1 MAEQLVKVTRYG
13 QVTIPAS
20 LRQVIGIEVG
30 DYVQLRVEGDYIVL
44 TPKKLIDKSQAYF
57 WTKEWQAAEREAEED
72 IRNGRVAEFDTLED
86 LFKDL
91 DSPSEGEE

>member
-1 MAEQLVKVTRYG
+1 MAEQLVKVTRCG